1 MRLRLLGTVVAAAAF
16 VASPAHADV
25 RVSMANG
32 RVTVVATD
40 ATPRQILEEWAR
52 IGQTRIVNADRLI
65 GPPMSLELQD
75 VPEAQALDTLLR
87 SASGYVAAPRADDL
101 PNASQFDRIF
111 ILATSSPAR
120 PAAAPPAAQG
130 PAPAPAP
137 FRPPVFPS
145 GGDSP
150 PAEQQIAQ
158 PPAQPGAVAP
168 RPPVFTT
175 FPQPQPIPPRP
186 AEVQPPAA
194 TGNQVGGPAMPS
206 ATPGAAP
213 QGAPVIGSTRPG
225 LPVPVPQQPGQA
237 PQTVPGPR

>member
-1 MRLRLLGTVVAAAAF
+1 MRLRLLGTLAAAAAF
-16 VASPAHADV
+16 LASPAHADV

-32 RVTVVATD
+32 RVTVVAKE

-52 IGQTRIVNADRLI
+52 IGHTRIVNADRLT

-120 PAAAPPAAQG
+120 PAAAPQAGQAQ
-130 PAPAPAP
+130 APAPAP

-145 GGDSP
+145 GGDP
-150 PAEQQIAQ
+150 PAEQPAP
-158 PPAQPGAVAP
+158 PPAQPGAAPP

-175 FPQPQPIPPRP
+175 FPQAQPAPQRP
-186 AEVQPPAA
+186 AEGQPAA
-194 TGNQVGGPAMPS
+194 TGTQVGGPAMPS
-206 ATPGAAP
+206 ATPGAAA
-213 QGAPVIGSTRPG
+213 QGAPVVGSTRPG
-225 LPVPVPQQPGQA
+225 MAVPVQQQPGQ
-237 PQTVPGPR
+237 PQQSVPGQR

>member
-16 VASPAHADV
+16 AASPAHADV

-32 RVTVVATD
+32 RVTIVAKD

-52 IGQTRIVNADRLI
+52 IGQTRIVNADQLI
-65 GPPMSLELQD
+65 GPPTSLELQD

-120 PAAAPPAAQG
+120 PAAASPAAQ
-130 PAPAPAP
+130 AAPAP
-137 FRPPVFPS
+137 FRPPVFPP

-150 PAEQQIAQ
+150 PEQQSVQ

-175 FPQPQPIPPRP
+175 FPQPQPIQPRP
-186 AEVQPPAA
+186 VEGQPPAA
-194 TGNQVGGPAMPS
+194 TGNQVGGPATQSP
-206 ATPGAAP
+206 TPGAA
-213 QGAPVIGSTRPG
+213 APGTSVIGSARPG
-225 LPVPVPQQPGQA
+225 MPVPASQQPGQQ
-237 PQTVPGPR
+237 PQAVPGQR